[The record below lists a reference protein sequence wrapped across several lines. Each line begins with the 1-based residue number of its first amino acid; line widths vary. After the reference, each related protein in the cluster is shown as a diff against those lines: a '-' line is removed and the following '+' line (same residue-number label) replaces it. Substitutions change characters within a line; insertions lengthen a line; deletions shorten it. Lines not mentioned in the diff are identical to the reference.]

1 MALDKIMTIAAS
13 AMNAQTV
20 RLNATASNLANSN
33 VMSSTPEGIYKGK
46 RAIFETIMQEQMSAY
61 EGIEGGVKVSEIV
74 NSEKPGQ
81 QIYDPSNPNA
91 NEQGYIYSS
100 NVNTVE
106 EMIEML
112 DASRAYQ
119 NNVEVISTA
128 KELMMRTLEITKV

>member
-61 EGIEGGVKVSEIV
+61 EGIEGGVKVSEIIT
-74 NSEKPGQ
+74 SDKLGQ

>member
-13 AMNAQTV
+13 ARNDQTV

-61 EGIEGGVKVSEIV
+61 EGIEGGVKVSEIIT
-74 NSEKPGQ
+74 SDKLGQ
-81 QIYDPSNPNA
+81 RIYDPSNPNA

>member
-61 EGIEGGVKVSEIV
+61 EGIEGGVKVSEII
-74 NSEKPGQ
+74 NSDKLGQ

>member
-1 MALDKIMTIAAS
+1 MALDKVMTIAAS
-13 AMNAQTV
+13 AMNAHTV
-20 RLNATASNLANSN
+20 RLNATASNLANSS
-33 VMSSTPEGIYKGK
+33 VVSSTPEGIYKGK
-46 RAIFETIMQEQMSAY
+46 RAVFETIMQEQMSAF
-61 EGIEGGVKVSEIV
+61 EGLEGGVKVSEII
-74 NSEKPGQ
+74 NNEKPGQ

-91 NEQGYIYSS
+91 NDLGYVYAS

-128 KELMMRTLEITKV
+128 KELMLRTLEITKV